1 MTLSV
6 HREVVV
12 VTHLKIELSI
22 NYLKS
27 AVCFENPMRAG
38 DPEMPRNIQ
47 KKYRLGN

>member
-6 HREVVV
+6 HREVVGDP
-12 VTHLKIELSI
+12 HLKIDLSI
-22 NYLKS
+22 NYRTS

-47 KKYRLGN
+47 EK